1 MEAIGERILKVRK
14 QKGMSQEQLADL
26 SKINLRTLQRI
37 EKGDNEPRGN
47 TLKQIC
53 EVLQINIE
61 ELVDYGKIDDR
72 KYLVFL
78 HLSVMTGIIIPL
90 GNIILP
96 AILWLNKRDKIINVD
111 VHGKSILNF
120 QILFTILVN
129 VFLVIGVYGKIS
141 HDYQIPSFFY
151 IYYLLIIVALLY
163 PIFIAS
169 RINKGNNKKFY
180 PNLIRFV
187 K

>member
-1 MEAIGERILKVRK
+1 
-14 QKGMSQEQLADL
+14 MSQEQLADL

-53 EVLQINIE
+53 EVLNINIE
-61 ELVDYGKIDDR
+61 ELVDYGKVDDR
-72 KYLVFL
+72 KYLIFL

-96 AILWLNKRDKIINVD
+96 AILWLNKRDRIVDVD

-129 VFLVIGVYGKIS
+129 VFLVIAVYGRIS
-141 HDYQIPSFFY
+141 HEYRIPSFFY
-151 IYYLLIIVALLY
+151 IYYLLILLALLY
-163 PIFIAS
+163 PIFVAS
-169 RINKGNNKKFY
+169 KINKGNNRKFY